1 MVLTAVA
8 GYSVQKDET
17 TVYLVFVQ
25 GGTGAGNIVGYTD
38 VDRIWSTRFIRE
50 IIPKHTRVTST
61 SRLRQLEFSEK
72 PVALRCRFNPENH
85 RYRYHQRTVNDR
97 GAG

>member
-8 GYSVQKDET
+8 GHGVQKNET
-17 TVYLVFVQ
+17 AVYLVFVQ
-25 GGTGAGNIVGYTD
+25 SGSGAGNIVGYPD
-38 VDRIWSTRFIRE
+38 VNRIWSARFICE

-61 SRLRQLEFSEK
+61 ARLRQLEFGK
-72 PVALRCRFNPENH
+72 QPLTLRHRLHPENH
-85 RYRYHQRTVNDR
+85 RYRYHQRTIDGR